1 MADGRTKRRDAA
13 RRLPGSTA
21 GWHAADD
28 AAARYDRPLDAGPCS
43 TKRNTT
49 YDAQALLEQPKFG
62 RSTRRGTARRNAFGE
77 RRNSRAHF
85 IMQQKEGSF
94 EVCTADGVSR
104 VALFA
109 MFTDAAAYWSS
120 V

>member
-1 MADGRTKRRDAA
+1 MRRAGCPAA
-13 RRLPGSTA
+13 LLA
-21 GWHAADD
+21 GMLLSML
-28 AAARYDRPLDAGPCS
+28 RYDRPPDAGPCS
-43 TKRNTT
+43 AKRNTT
-49 YDAQALLEQPKFG
+49 DDAQALLEEPKHG
-62 RSTRRGTARRNAFGE
+62 ASTRRGAYRRNTFGE

>member
-1 MADGRTKRRDAA
+1 
-13 RRLPGSTA
+13 
-21 GWHAADD
+21 
-28 AAARYDRPLDAGPCS
+28 
-43 TKRNTT
+43 
-49 YDAQALLEQPKFG
+49 
-62 RSTRRGTARRNAFGE
+62 
-77 RRNSRAHF
+77 
-85 IMQQKEGSF
+85 MQQKEGSF